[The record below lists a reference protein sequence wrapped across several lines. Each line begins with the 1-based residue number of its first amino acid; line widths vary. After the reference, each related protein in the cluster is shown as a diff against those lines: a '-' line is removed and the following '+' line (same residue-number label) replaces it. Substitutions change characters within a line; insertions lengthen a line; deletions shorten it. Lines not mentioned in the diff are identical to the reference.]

1 MWYNGGMKKNIQGVV
16 PPMVTPL
23 GDDGSLD
30 AEGAGRIVELGA
42 L

>member
-1 MWYNGGMKKNIQGVV
+1 MWYNGGMKKNIQGVA